1 MMTLQFMKKST
12 VRGTVSLG
20 RWGYDYVFSDDVSET
35 VFARPRTENNNTVRS
50 SADVLKSRE
59 HTGFWGIG
67 LKS

>member
-20 RWGYDYVFSDDVSET
+20 RGGYDYVFSDDVSET
-35 VFARPRTENNNTVRS
+35 VFAGPRPENNSTVWS

-67 LKS
+67 LVS